1 MKNLYTRISILFLF
15 GMLMV
20 APKSFSQDDD
30 FTEETFTKL
39 RLGFHSH
46 NNFYRQIL
54 LGFENDNA
62 TEGIDPG
69 FDAVNVFNLPNDF
82 YFLCGTTELFIQG
95 VGYYNTNNIYP
106 LGVRSNSVGT
116 ITINIDAAEYW
127 DPTQEVFI
135 YDADNNTYF
144 NIKNGPFTANVGVGT
159 FNNRFSLRFSTQS
172 TLGTGTITDGKMSV
186 NYITS
191 EKVLSLINTT
201 SNTATT
207 VSLYSITGQKAAYWN
222 VSEIDQTNLNL
233 PVSGLSAGVY
243 IVNVETP
250 GGTITKKVLLK

>member
-1 MKNLYTRISILFLF
+1 MKNLYTRLSVLFLV
-15 GMLMV
+15 GMLI
-20 APKSFSQDDD
+20 ATTKSFSQDDD

-54 LGFENDNA
+54 LGFQNDNA

-95 VGYYNTNNIYP
+95 VGYYNTDNIYP

-116 ITINIDAAEYW
+116 ISINIDEAEYW

-135 YDADNNTYF
+135 YDNVTDTFF
-144 NIKNGPFTANVGVGT
+144 NIKNGTFTANVGVGT
-159 FNNRFSLRFSTQS
+159 FNDRFSLRFSTQS
-172 TLGTGTITDGKMSV
+172 TLGTGTIGNDKIAV
-186 NYITS
+186 DYIAS
-191 EKVLSLINTT
+191 EKALSLVNTT

-207 VSLYSITGQKAAYWN
+207 VNVYSITGQNAAKWD
-222 VSEIDQTNLNL
+222 VSKMNQTNLSL
-233 PVSGLSAGVY
+233 PLSNLSAGIY
-243 IVNVETP
+243 IVNVDTP
-250 GGTITKKVLLK
+250 NGPITKKILLK